1 MSNTWV
7 IIKTSLK
14 MAYRSITS
22 RKFRS
27 FLTVLGIMIGITLFI
42 TLMSIGIGMN
52 TTISGILS
60 QFIGAEIMVMSK
72 ISSSRPSVPSEMVN
86 ILGNIDHVEDAYGL
100 IQDYVDVQ
108 GNFIMVIGTPPDKI
122 EFLMGIKLKEGISLK
137 EALEKGIERPAYID
151 NTLKNQ
157 LKLNVGDRLVATS
170 QISGVFLE
178 LNIVGIVSS
187 IDIGV
192 GFGGF
197 GGMVYT
203 TLDTMQELLSTDS
216 VQVVLLKLDDSS
228 YSANVAESI
237 RETYPDAEV
246 ITQEEILQMANEILN
261 IIFAVLLGMAA
272 ISLLVGAIGI
282 MNTTMQSVLER
293 TREIGILK
301 AIGAKRFDII
311 LIFLTE
317 AFIISI
323 IGGIIGCIGSVVLV
337 IGMTTIMQNFMGFE
351 MPYSFEPIIFVIGML
366 LAIGVGLISAF
377 YPSWRAS
384 SIRPVEALR
393 YE

>member
-137 EALEKGIERPAYID
+137 AVSYTHL
-151 NTLKNQ
+151 TLP
-157 LKLNVGDRLVATS
+157 T
-170 QISGVFLE
+170 IC
-178 LNIVGIVSS
+178 
-187 IDIGV
+187 
-192 GFGGF
+192 
-197 GGMVYT
+197 
-203 TLDTMQELLSTDS
+203 S
-216 VQVVLLKLDDSS
+216 V
-228 YSANVAESI
+228 
-237 RETYPDAEV
+237 
-246 ITQEEILQMANEILN
+246 
-261 IIFAVLLGMAA
+261 
-272 ISLLVGAIGI
+272 
-282 MNTTMQSVLER
+282 
-293 TREIGILK
+293 
-301 AIGAKRFDII
+301 
-311 LIFLTE
+311 
-317 AFIISI
+317 
-323 IGGIIGCIGSVVLV
+323 
-337 IGMTTIMQNFMGFE
+337 
-351 MPYSFEPIIFVIGML
+351 
-366 LAIGVGLISAF
+366 
-377 YPSWRAS
+377 
-384 SIRPVEALR
+384 
-393 YE
+393 